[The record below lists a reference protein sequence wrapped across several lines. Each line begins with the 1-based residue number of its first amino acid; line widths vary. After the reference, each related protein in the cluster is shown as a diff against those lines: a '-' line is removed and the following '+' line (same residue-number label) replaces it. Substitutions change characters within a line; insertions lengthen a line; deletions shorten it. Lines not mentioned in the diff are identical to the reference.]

1 MLVVRKIFSMVLVMA
16 MLFSLSGCGGTE
28 AGNNNTTPGEV
39 PTLAV
44 AYGNDLHT
52 CLLNVAMSDTAAFA
66 DKAARINPVSE
77 NQFELLQDDQ
87 LIAQFNIITGKSGAE
102 CATMM
107 GQGHLDITFSS
118 NTAMLSAYDVGT
130 NVKILS
136 PLQSG
141 GVSMVMGP
149 ENDFYGFDAIKK
161 YIEDSPTPVKVGY
174 HSVISGPR
182 ILIESILNDA
192 GFKLTEDPG
201 DTTADVLMVDLKGA
215 QNLLPSIRS
224 GAVDAWVGPSPNPE
238 NAEKND
244 MGKIVM
250 RLDDFPPQG
259 KWTNFPC
266 CVMAATTEVVE
277 NHPEVIEALVSV
289 VVDCIHYGND
299 NREKFAEINSAKIGV
314 EKDVILANNI
324 IYTSDPS
331 QEWLDG
337 IEIYFNAIQAM
348 NKFTD
353 RLKDADYET
362 VKKEV
367 FDFSFVEKANSR

>member
-1 MLVVRKIFSMVLVMA
+1 MRYHDGS
-16 MLFSLSGCGGTE
+16 
-28 AGNNNTTPGEV
+28 
-39 PTLAV
+39 
-44 AYGNDLHT
+44 
-52 CLLNVAMSDTAAFA
+52 
-66 DKAARINPVSE
+66 
-77 NQFELLQDDQ
+77 
-87 LIAQFNIITGKSGAE
+87 
-102 CATMM
+102 
-107 GQGHLDITFSS
+107 GHLDITFSS

-130 NVKILS
+130 DVKILS

-266 CVMAATTEVVE
+266 CVMAATTE
-277 NHPEVIEALVSV
+277 
-289 VVDCIHYGND
+289 
-299 NREKFAEINSAKIGV
+299 
-314 EKDVILANNI
+314 
-324 IYTSDPS
+324 
-331 QEWLDG
+331 
-337 IEIYFNAIQAM
+337 
-348 NKFTD
+348 
-353 RLKDADYET
+353 
-362 VKKEV
+362 
-367 FDFSFVEKANSR
+367 